1 MSYTGKGY
9 SDSSTTGAVEGS
21 SHLKLY
27 QAFIFSVPIFFAFV
41 LLLFFY
47 IFYLRRRRV
56 DWSSLRMRSPQLQH
70 TAATG
75 ADELSRCELGLKKEV
90 REMLPIIVFTES
102 FSVKD
107 TQCSVCLGDYQ
118 ADDRLQQIPV
128 CGHTFHMDCIDLWLA
143 THSTCPL
150 CRQSLLTPAKASTE
164 IPHTTAET
172 SDRTSAEESG
182 DETSRRS
189 GSECPKVG
197 QLNVEPRTTD
207 ERVIEPSSQDA
218 SEVDNVDHERDSRD
232 DAM

>member
-1 MSYTGKGY
+1 M
-9 SDSSTTGAVEGS
+9 
-21 SHLKLY
+21 
-27 QAFIFSVPIFFAFV
+27 
-41 LLLFFY
+41 
-47 IFYLRRRRV
+47 
-56 DWSSLRMRSPQLQH
+56 
-70 TAATG
+70 
-75 ADELSRCELGLKKEV
+75 
-90 REMLPIIVFTES
+90 
-102 FSVKD
+102 
-107 TQCSVCLGDYQ
+107 CLGDYQ

-150 CRQSLLTPAKASTE
+150 CRQSLLTPAKASSET
-164 IPHTTAET
+164 PHTSAET

-189 GSECPKVG
+189 GSDCPKVG